1 MHRMSHGDGMCKKG
15 LGEFRIKLT
24 KKKKSFDGW
33 IKGVWGEA

>member
-24 KKKKSFDGW
+24 KKKSFDGW